1 MSNNWIINLQILW
14 IYFLLLYKEKKYKV
28 WLINISDDLLIKKWP
43 WRNYPTIVTYTWFFH
58 NFVLIFVYFYIL
70 LLILHL
76 LLKKSWVEW
85 INISIASIDTNGL
98 LTLFIVTITNLFS
111 RIEQHERKYN
121 IKLLILSRLEGN
133 NEIY

>member
-14 IYFLLLYKEKKYKV
+14 IYFLLLHKKKKYKV

-58 NFVLIFVYFYIL
+58 NFVLIFVYFYVL